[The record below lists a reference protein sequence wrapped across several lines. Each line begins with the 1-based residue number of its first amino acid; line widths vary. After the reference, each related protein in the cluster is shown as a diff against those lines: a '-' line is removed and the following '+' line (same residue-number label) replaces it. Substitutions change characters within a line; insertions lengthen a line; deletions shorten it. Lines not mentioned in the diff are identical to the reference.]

1 LAAIQVLRRPAPKL
15 EEIKNKTAV
24 AAKVPATIFVASRSV
39 SVIAP
44 EFRISAFT
52 APTASPAAMTP
63 SAIGGP
69 TR

>member
-1 LAAIQVLRRPAPKL
+1 LAAIQLLRRPAPKL
-15 EEIKNKTAV
+15 EEIKNTTAV
-24 AAKVPATIFVASRSV
+24 AAKAPATIFAASLSV
-39 SVIAP
+39 WVIAC
-44 EFRISAFT
+44 ESKISAFT